1 MRPKSIVTFERL
13 VLLGIIIGLINA
25 FLVWDQTKAAL
36 QAQATPMSSNTV
48 LTVQAITVALYLL
61 LVYFISRKGSPIAKW
76 IYVVIAGLGLVLGLV
91 GIQQTMEFGT
101 IPLLI
106 TLVQYVLS
114 LASIWLLFR
123 PDAKAWFND
132 GRGGSET
139 DSFR

>member
-25 FLVWDQTKAAL
+25 FLVWDQTTAAL
-36 QAQATPMSSNTV
+36 QAQANPMSSNTV
-48 LTVQAITVALYLL
+48 MIIQAVTVALYLL

-76 IYVVIAGLGLVLGLV
+76 IYVVLAGLGLIVGLF
-91 GIQQTMEFGT
+91 GIQQTMEYGT
-101 IPLLI
+101 VPLLI
-106 TLVQYVLS
+106 TIVQYVLS
-114 LASIWLLFR
+114 LVSIWLLFR